1 MSIIFIACHEYERFS
16 SKREKKES
24 FFFCVPLLVSISH
37 CFITV
42 HTLIIHI
49 ALLCFDFSCICFPSF
64 FITHKSQLLDDLL
77 RWIMFLKEIFLLAL
91 LYNFVGWTKRTLA
104 NNLNGLTYRAP
115 HHAANK
121 YNENTENVYYFVVV
135 RVHFGNC
142 TLKLP
147 I

>member
-1 MSIIFIACHEYERFS
+1 
-16 SKREKKES
+16 
-24 FFFCVPLLVSISH
+24 
-37 CFITV
+37 
-42 HTLIIHI
+42 
-49 ALLCFDFSCICFPSF
+49 
-64 FITHKSQLLDDLL
+64 
-77 RWIMFLKEIFLLAL
+77 MFLKEIFLLAL

-121 YNENTENVYYFVVV
+121 YNENTENVYYVVVV